1 MGDNTL
7 FFYGTLT
14 FPPILHRVIH
24 GPSNPTFPTPSSS
37 YVRTYPALLPSHR
50 RHRVRGA
57 DYPAVIPSNPSASV
71 RGTLAVG
78 LTDADVRRLDIFE
91 GEEYDRRKVG
101 VRRLLPKQGAGEG
114 GGEVNG
120 GDSGRTGKGKGAEG
134 EGAEVAIDTEEMEE
148 GEEVEAETYIWIAGE
163 HRLED
168 EEWDFETFKREKMR
182 FWIGRDG
189 TEGET
194 GREEF
199 EAVDRQDGTGG
210 RGVDGDIGRQLEEY
224 QRGVAGVVGG
234 AV

>member
-1 MGDNTL
+1 KTL

-57 DYPAVIPSNPSASV
+57 DYPAVVPSTASASV
-71 RGTLAVG
+71 RGTLAAG

-91 GEEYDRRKVG
+91 GGEYERRKVG
-101 VRRLLPKQGAGEG
+101 VRRLIVVDA
-114 GGEVNG
+114 
-120 GDSGRTGKGKGAEG
+120 
-134 EGAEVAIDTEEMEE
+134 EEMEE

-163 HRLED
+163 NRLED

-189 TEGET
+189 TEGE
-194 GREEF
+194 
-199 EAVDRQDGTGG
+199 
-210 RGVDGDIGRQLEEY
+210 
-224 QRGVAGVVGG
+224 
-234 AV
+234 